1 METKWL
7 EDFVSL
13 AETRSFSRSAQ
24 LRHVTQPA
32 FSRRIQSL
40 EAWAGTD
47 LVDRSSYPTR
57 LTAAGQV
64 LYEQSL
70 EMLQSLQSTRAMLR
84 AHTAAAQDV
93 IEFAVPHT
101 LAFTFFPSWL
111 SSLRESCD
119 PIKSRLIALNVHD
132 AVMRLVE
139 GSCDLLIAYH
149 HAAQPIQ
156 LDTTRYEMLP
166 LGSEMLSPYVRPNE
180 QGEPMFRLPGTLAHP
195 LPYLAYAPGA
205 YMGRAV
211 EQLLKQSGTPVHL
224 DRIYETDM
232 SEGLK
237 AMALEGHG
245 VAFLPVSAVRREL
258 RSKRL
263 VSAGEGLDTSLDIR
277 IYREIPG
284 ARKAKSSLDLF
295 WDDLK
300 RHVAARGK

>member
-70 EMLQSLQSTRAMLR
+70 DMLQALQSTRAMLR

-93 IEFAVPHT
+93 IEFALPHT
-101 LAFTFFPSWL
+101 LAFTFFPAWL
-111 SSLRESCD
+111 SGLRESCG

-149 HAAQPIQ
+149 HSSQPIQ
-156 LDTTRYEMLP
+156 LDAARYEMLP
-166 LGSEMLSPYVRPNE
+166 LGQEVLSPYVKPNE
-180 QGEPMFRLPGTLAHP
+180 QGEPLFRLPGTQAHP
-195 LPYLAYAPGA
+195 LPYLGYAPGA

-211 EQLLKQSGTPVHL
+211 EQVLKASPTPVHL

-245 VAFLPVSAVRREL
+245 IAFLPASAVRREL
-258 RSKRL
+258 RSQRL
-263 VSAGEGLDTSLDIR
+263 VRAGEGLETTLDIR
-277 IYREIPG
+277 IYRERPG
-284 ARKAKSSLDLF
+284 TRKAKGSLDTF
-295 WDDLK
+295 WNDLAA
-300 RHVAARGK
+300 HLGAAR